1 MPEPLFWRLR
11 RQPRKANGMIS
22 GVLRA
27 MADDVET
34 RSTTTSDGH
43 RQPTEEQQTAKA
55 AKIRAVA
62 QEFRAL
68 ADDAET
74 RNVRYE
80 EFDALKGR
88 LYAFGFDLDPKLV
101 ENVAAAF
108 RDARGPTKALEK
120 GWLSILDHHRPQDQ
134 PATMKEVRKPVGE
147 VASIHRSFNR
157 N

>member
-1 MPEPLFWRLR
+1 
-11 RQPRKANGMIS
+11 MIS

-34 RSTTTSDGH
+34 RSTTTTLDAH

-55 AKIRAVA
+55 AKIKAVA

-74 RNVRYE
+74 RNVRYA

-88 LYAFGFDLDPKLV
+88 LYAFGLDLDPKLV

-108 RDARGPTKALEK
+108 RDAKGPTKPLEK
-120 GWLSILDHHRPQDQ
+120 GWLKHP
-134 PATMKEVRKPVGE
+134 
-147 VASIHRSFNR
+147 
-157 N
+157 